1 MSAAEQAATFELVAD
16 YSLPQSLADEH
27 YGVRS
32 TVVYRVLPAEKT
44 KFKSKLIYES
54 SAFFLFA

>member
-32 TVVYRVLPAEKT
+32 TVVYRVLPAEEDK
-44 KFKSKLIYES
+44 IY
-54 SAFFLFA
+54 AK